1 MDHQWSINYTDHT
14 ISPVT
19 ISYFDPGSLDYKDPN
34 IPHKSCDFIR
44 TISYG
49 QLTKCNPNKNTVYC
63 TSFNT
68 ITVSYFSRVY
78 KNTDLQLF
86 QIA

>member
-19 ISYFDPGSLDYKDPN
+19 ISSNDPGSPDYKDPN

-49 QLTKCNPNKNTVYC
+49 QYDM
-63 TSFNT
+63 
-68 ITVSYFSRVY
+68 VSI
-78 KNTDLQLF
+78 NQM
-86 QIA
+86 